1 MKGYALNNI
10 CYAFNQKA
18 NHDAFAA
25 DEEGFMEKHGLNE
38 EQKQAIRDIL
48 ALLEAG
54 GNIYY
59 LAKFAG
65 IFKLSVQ
72 DLGALQTGVTT
83 EKFKQKLLNAAD
95 QKHGKISWR
104 YHHLAYPRR
113 GPCESEP
120 VAGRS
125 LLEAVLRRLP
135 QAAPVGAGQ

>member
-104 YHHLAYPRR
+104 LRTASSRDRPATGSDSHGPRR
-113 GPCESEP
+113 GY
-120 VAGRS
+120 ARW
-125 LLEAVLRRLP
+125 
-135 QAAPVGAGQ
+135 